1 VNDESD
7 WLSGALMQGAA
18 ASAIAASTSGGDYHL
33 HIEEYRGFGLDWF
46 APLAVAASTIPSK
59 GWRIAALSTLSGFW
73 FYASLRNVDL
83 LARFDPAHA
92 EGHTHHLSA
101 AARMIGDAKI
111 VLGPQPSRKW
121 FGLGAFA
128 SALSLVFAS
137 NGQKSLASV
146 AALASATG
154 NTMGLVA
161 FRRPERA
168 LKVTLKES
176 LPSLGI
182 GIGLGAVMVMMRKK

>member
-1 VNDESD
+1 MVLHESED
-7 WLSGALMQGAA
+7 V
-18 ASAIAASTSGGDYHL
+18 D
-33 HIEEYRGFGLDWF
+33 
-46 APLAVAASTIPSK
+46 PLV
-59 GWRIAALSTLSGFW
+59 
-73 FYASLRNVDL
+73 
-83 LARFDPAHA
+83 RFDPAHA

-128 SALSLVFAS
+128 SALSVLFAS

-161 FRRPERA
+161 FRRPERS
-168 LKVTLKES
+168 LQVTLKEA
-176 LPSLGI
+176 LPSLGV
-182 GIGLGAVMVMMRKK
+182 GIGLGVVMVMMRKK